1 MSQIKIPEELYHCFE
16 AAGYLQSYEPNEDI
30 YLQGEDASRIYFIK
44 KGRVRAY
51 YITTG
56 GRELTF
62 EIIEKGRIFGESS
75 FLTQC
80 ARPVCVAA
88 VTPVELMACDLNQL
102 YAYMEKSAKL
112 MQLML
117 QLLSNTCN
125 HLTAQL
131 RRITLYDRY
140 QRIASLLL
148 SETQHPDFDR
158 GVTASSIPY
167 TQEDLALILNLNR
180 VTVNRVLQ
188 EWKKLQVVAVS
199 YGRITILNRTYLQ
212 PLFCIPKLSQVP
224 PQ

>member
-1 MSQIKIPEELYHCFE
+1 MDMRQIKIPEELYHCFE
-16 AAGYLQSYEPNEDI
+16 AAGYRQHYEANEDI
-30 YLQGEDASRIYFIK
+30 YMQGDDAGRIYFIR

-51 YITTG
+51 YVTSQ
-56 GRELTF
+56 GRELTY

-75 FLTQC
+75 FLSQC

-88 VTPVELMACDLNQL
+88 VTQVELMACDLNQL
-102 YAYMEKSAKL
+102 YVYMEQSPGL
-112 MQLML
+112 MQIML

-148 SETQHPDFDR
+148 SETAAPDYDR
-158 GVTASSIPY
+158 GITSSSIPY

-180 VTVNRVLQ
+180 VTVNRVLS
-188 EWKKLQVVAVS
+188 EWKKR
-199 YGRITILNRTYLQ
+199 GR
-212 PLFCIPKLSQVP
+212 
-224 PQ
+224 

>member
-1 MSQIKIPEELYHCFE
+1 MRQIKIPEELYHCFE
-16 AAGYLQSYEPNEDI
+16 AAGYRQHYEANEDI
-30 YLQGEDASRIYFIK
+30 YMQGDDAGRIYFIR

-51 YITTG
+51 YVTSQ
-56 GRELTF
+56 GRELTY

-75 FLTQC
+75 FLSQC

-88 VTPVELMACDLNQL
+88 VTQVELMACDLNQL
-102 YAYMEKSAKL
+102 YVYMEQSPGL
-112 MQLML
+112 MQIML

-148 SETQHPDFDR
+148 SETAAPDYDR
-158 GVTASSIPY
+158 GVTSSSIPY

-180 VTVNRVLQ
+180 VTVNRVLS
-188 EWKKLQVVAVS
+188 EWKKKGIVTAS
-199 YGRITILNRTYLQ
+199 YG
-212 PLFCIPKLSQVP
+212 
-224 PQ
+224 

>member
-1 MSQIKIPEELYHCFE
+1 MRQIKIPEELYHCFE
-16 AAGYLQSYEPNEDI
+16 AAGYRQHYEANEDI
-30 YLQGEDASRIYFIK
+30 YMQGDDAGRIYFIR

-51 YITTG
+51 YVTSQ
-56 GRELTF
+56 GRELTY

-75 FLTQC
+75 FLSQC

-88 VTPVELMACDLNQL
+88 VTQVELMACDLNQL
-102 YAYMEKSAKL
+102 YVYMEQSPGL
-112 MQLML
+112 MQIML

-148 SETQHPDFDR
+148 SETAAPDYDR
-158 GVTASSIPY
+158 GVTSSSIPY

-180 VTVNRVLQ
+180 VTVTGYSVSGR
-188 EWKKLQVVAVS
+188 KKAL
-199 YGRITILNRTYLQ
+199 
-212 PLFCIPKLSQVP
+212 
-224 PQ
+224 

>member
-1 MSQIKIPEELYHCFE
+1 MRQIKIPEELYHCFE
-16 AAGYLQSYEPNEDI
+16 AAGYRQHYEANEDI
-30 YLQGEDASRIYFIK
+30 YMQGDDAGRIYFIR

-51 YITTG
+51 YVTSQ
-56 GRELTF
+56 GRELTY

-75 FLTQC
+75 FLSQC

-88 VTPVELMACDLNQL
+88 VTQVELMACDLNQL
-102 YAYMEKSAKL
+102 YVYMEQSPGL
-112 MQLML
+112 MQIML

-148 SETQHPDFDR
+148 SETAAPDYDR
-158 GVTASSIPY
+158 GITSSSIPY

-180 VTVNRVLQ
+180 VTVNRVLS
-188 EWKKLQVVAVS
+188 EWKKKGIVTDS
-199 YGRITILNRTYLQ
+199 YGKITILTRTSLEA
-212 PLFCIPKLSQVP
+212 LFPAASPKHLTR
-224 PQ
+224 

>member
-16 AAGYLQSYEPNEDI
+16 SAGYLQNYEPNEDI
-30 YLQGEDASRIYFIK
+30 YMQGEDAGRIYFIK

-51 YITTG
+51 YVTSG
-56 GRELTF
+56 GRELTY

-75 FLTQC
+75 FLSQC

-88 VTPVELMACDLNQL
+88 VTQVELMACDLNQL
-102 YAYMEKSAKL
+102 YTHMEQSCDL
-112 MQLML
+112 MQIML

-148 SETQHPDFDR
+148 SETAQPDFDR

-180 VTVNRVLQ
+180 VTVNRVLN
-188 EWKKLQVVAVS
+188 EWKKKGVVAVS
-199 YGRITILNRTYLQ
+199 YGRITIHDRTYLEA
-212 PLFCIPKLSQVP
+212 LFPAAMPGHSTR
-224 PQ
+224 

>member
-1 MSQIKIPEELYHCFE
+1 MHQIKIPEELYHCFE
-16 AAGYLQSYEPNEDI
+16 AAGYRQHYEANEDI
-30 YLQGEDASRIYFIK
+30 YMQGDDAGRIYFIR

-51 YITTG
+51 YVTYQ
-56 GRELTF
+56 GRELTY

-75 FLTQC
+75 FLSQC

-88 VTPVELMACDLNQL
+88 VTQVELMACDLNQL
-102 YAYMEKSAKL
+102 YVYMEQSPGL
-112 MQLML
+112 MQIML

-148 SETQHPDFDR
+148 SETAAPDYDR
-158 GVTASSIPY
+158 GITSSSISY

-180 VTVNRVLQ
+180 VTVNRVLS
-188 EWKKLQVVAVS
+188 EWKKKGIVTAS
-199 YGRITILNRTYLQ
+199 YGKITILKRTSLEA
-212 PLFCIPKLSQVP
+212 LFPAASPKHLTR
-224 PQ
+224 